1 MKSNKM
7 LFAYVHSSW
16 NFCVALT
23 YARRIGAE
31 RITIIIE
38 RDISITRYLRD
49 DANDLEINIIYS
61 DSLFKKFRTLF
72 SINKLVRSCKVSSYI
87 KFTNYSYF
95 GQLLQ
100 LLIKFNKTI
109 FLDDG
114 STFINILD
122 DSLVYEGWLKK
133 LLKKLLWPPGFEPRF
148 DCFVGVDIAFLS
160 MLPIIQGHV
169 EQKQL
174 DVRDFTEVFSY
185 AALKNMVSIF
195 LDVSCEIEV
204 WEKSISK
211 HDTLVLGSS
220 FVEHG
225 FMSHDEYSVLIRS
238 LGEFDSPSVIYK
250 PHPHEESTKYLDIG
264 SWIRMNFSDLP
275 LEIFLSFKLPKRI
288 VSFGSTSSF
297 LLIAEKADVNC
308 EVFLGGPLSSERILN
323 PLLIYNGDNVNIS
336 SFNEMKRKAY

>member
-1 MKSNKM
+1 MRSDDM
-7 LFAYVHSSW
+7 LFAYVHSNW

-23 YARRIGAE
+23 YARRVGAA

-49 DANDLEINIIYS
+49 DTHDLEINLIYS
-61 DSLFKKFRTLF
+61 DSVFKKVKTLF
-72 SINKLVRSCKVSSYI
+72 SINKLVRSYKVSSYI

-95 GQLLQ
+95 GQVLQ

-122 DSLVYEGWLKK
+122 DSLVYQGWLKGH
-133 LLKKLLWPPGFEPRF
+133 LKKLFWPPGFEPRF
-148 DCFVGVDIAFLS
+148 DCFVGVDVAFLS
-160 MLPIIQGHV
+160 MLPVIQDHV

-174 DVRDFTEVFSY
+174 DVRDFSEVFSY
-185 AALKNMVSIF
+185 DVLKNIVSIS
-195 LDVSCEIEV
+195 LDLSCEIEL

-211 HDTLVLGSS
+211 DDTLVLGSS

-225 FMSHDEYSVLIRS
+225 FMSRDEYSALIRS
-238 LGEFDSPSVIYK
+238 LGEFDSARTIYK
-250 PHPHEESTKYLDIG
+250 PHPHERSTKYLDIG
-264 SWIRMNFSDLP
+264 SWIRMNFSELP
-275 LEIFLSFKLPKRI
+275 LEIFLAFTLPKRI

-297 LLIAEKADVNC
+297 LLISEKSDVKC
-308 EVFLGGPLSSERILN
+308 EVLLWGPLSSERIMN
-323 PLLIYNGDNVNIS
+323 PLLIYNGDNVSIS
-336 SFNEMKRKAY
+336 SLNEMK